1 MRAERACARGARWL
15 AAGAVAALAA
25 VWLAAP
31 AGAQE
36 GSAGAGG
43 ATAQEMSIDSLL
55 VYEREVFAYPA
66 QGRRDPFLPLNAGER
81 LGPRFEDLSL
91 TGVLYNPAVS
101 SVATLTDRK
110 SQKRYRVREGDVLGS
125 DIRVTTIRPG
135 EVVFTITS
143 YGVSRREVLRVK
155 KEEGEG

>member
-1 MRAERACARGARWL
+1 MRAEHACAKGARRL

-25 VWLAAP
+25 ACLAVP
-31 AGAQE
+31 AGAQQ
-36 GSAGAGG
+36 GSGG
-43 ATAQEMSIDSLL
+43 AEGAAAQEVPIDSLL

-66 QGRRDPFLPLNAGER
+66 EGRRDPFLALNAGER

-110 SQKRYRVREGDVLGS
+110 TQKRYRVREGDVLGT
-125 DIRVTTIRPG
+125 DIRITTIRPG